1 MSRTRGWKPV
11 ETWIPRY
18 IQSGATQALC
28 AMRVE
33 DRGARW
39 KGEKPYR
46 GGGPALTD
54 LLGGQVQL
62 YFGTTASSIEYVRT
76 GKLRPLGVTSAT
88 RATVLPDVPALAEFL
103 PGYNASI
110 YVGIAAPRNTPG
122 EIIQRLSEEIHLA
135 LSDPKIT
142 SRIAELGDTPLALST
157 SEFAKLVV
165 DETEKW
171 SRVIRAA
178 NIRAE

>member
-1 MSRTRGWKPV
+1 M

-46 GGGPALTD
+46 GGAGVDRPARRAGAD
-54 LLGGQVQL
+54 H
-62 YFGTTASSIEYVRT
+62 FGTTASSIEYVRT

-103 PGYNASI
+103 PGYDASI

-122 EIIQRLSEEIHLA
+122 EIIQRLSEEIRLA

>member
-1 MSRTRGWKPV
+1 M

-46 GGGPALTD
+46 GSGAGVTD
-54 LLGGQVQL
+54 LLGGRVTL
-62 YFGTTASSIEYVRT
+62 PFGTTASSIEYVRT

-103 PGYNASI
+103 PGYDASI

-122 EIIQRLSEEIHLA
+122 EIIQRLSEEIRLA
-135 LSDPKIT
+135 LS
-142 SRIAELGDTPLALST
+142 E
-157 SEFAKLVV
+157 SEFLH
-165 DETEKW
+165 
-171 SRVIRAA
+171 RG
-178 NIRAE
+178 

>member
-1 MSRTRGWKPV
+1 MGVEPNGGQDNQVDTLPGNQGLSVSSVEPCGSLCKP
-11 ETWIPRY
+11 
-18 IQSGATQALC
+18 
-28 AMRVE
+28 
-33 DRGARW
+33 
-39 KGEKPYR
+39 EKPYR

-88 RATVLPDVPALAEFL
+88 RAAVLPDVPALAEFL
-103 PGYNASI
+103 PGYEVSI

-122 EIIQRLSEEIHLA
+122 EIIQRLSEEIRLA

-165 DETEKW
+165 EETEKW
-171 SRVIRAA
+171 SRVIHAA

>member
-1 MSRTRGWKPV
+1 M
-11 ETWIPRY
+11 
-18 IQSGATQALC
+18 
-28 AMRVE
+28 
-33 DRGARW
+33 
-39 KGEKPYR
+39 
-46 GGGPALTD
+46 
-54 LLGGQVQL
+54 
-62 YFGTTASSIEYVRT
+62 
-76 GKLRPLGVTSAT
+76 TSAT

-122 EIIQRLSEEIHLA
+122 EIIRRLSEEIRLA